1 MYFNKP
7 VFGENSKDNYV
18 FYRNANFRQSAKIR
32 LILATYPPLQ
42 SRMKIY
48 DLRFKNGPKS

>member
-32 LILATYPPLQ
+32 LILTTYPP
-42 SRMKIY
+42 RMQEYRI
-48 DLRFKNGPKS
+48 KNKEF